1 MNKDWFVIKN
11 IKEFT
16 DKTRAIVYNNFGK
29 WESESSLD
37 QIIDSIKDSDRSD
50 IDKVLSYQESLII
63 IKQIAKK
70 QRNKKTNKNRLILNE
85 ELFTQIV
92 LDLNSRMI
100 SNILNELVRKGL
112 VESAFDTES
121 NDFIFWVK
129 DEDKKSFEK
138 PETD

>member
-1 MNKDWFVIKN
+1 MSQDWFVIKN
-11 IKEFT
+11 IEEFT

-29 WESESSLD
+29 WESESSVD
-37 QIIDSIKDSDRSD
+37 QMIDSIKDSDRSD
-50 IDKVLSYQESLII
+50 IDKVLSHQESLVI
-63 IKQIAKK
+63 IKQTVKK
-70 QRNKKTNKNRLILNE
+70 QKNKKTNKHRFILNDD
-85 ELFTQIV
+85 LFTQIV

-100 SNILNELVRKGL
+100 SNILNDLVQKGL

-129 DEDKKSFEK
+129 DENKKNFEQ